1 MRTSRL
7 MLAHAVG
14 ASMILAATDTAA
26 AAGASTES
34 RQSIVIQGYDFTIP
48 APYGEGHTL
57 TANEA
62 SALNQLYAENVRNN
76 SASRIKAAKEAAEK
90 AGTEFSLDTSM
101 VGEGDDA
108 VTLRAS
114 IEEYAANYEFGARR
128 TSTKE
133 PVDPVQREA
142 FRIAKEVVSKQLSDK
157 GIKQKDLA
165 DGVYDSH
172 VESVS
177 KLDKVQRLAAK
188 RVKEREGLLGED
200 FDLGDIATKE
210 APADGEQ
217 APE

>member
-1 MRTSRL
+1 MRRNL
-7 MLAHAVG
+7 MLNTGV
-14 ASMILAATDTAA
+14 LAALLATDTAA
-26 AAGASTES
+26 ASGTPEA
-34 RQSIVIQGYDFTIP
+34 RQAIVIQGYDFTIP
-48 APYGEGHTL
+48 APYAEGHAL

-62 SALNQLYAENVRNN
+62 AAFNQLYAENIRNN

-90 AGTEFSLDTSM
+90 QGVEFSLDTWM
-101 VGEGDDA
+101 VGEGEDA

-114 IEEYAANYEFGARR
+114 IEDYAAGYEFGARR

-165 DGVYDSH
+165 EGVYDAH
-172 VESVS
+172 VETVS
-177 KLDKVQRLAAK
+177 KLEKVQKLAAK

-200 FDLGDIATKE
+200 FDLGDIATKSADE
-210 APADGEQ
+210 AEAEQ

>member
-1 MRTSRL
+1 MTRSTS
-7 MLAHAVG
+7 
-14 ASMILAATDTAA
+14 LAAIALLSGALSATRAPDAD
-26 AAGASTES
+26 AAGSTEA
-34 RQSIVIQGYDFTIP
+34 RQNIVIQGYDFVIP
-48 APYGEGHTL
+48 APYSEGAVL
-57 TANEA
+57 NANEA

-108 VTLRAS
+108 VSLRAA
-114 IEEYAANYEFGARR
+114 IEEYAATYEFGARR

-142 FRIAKEVVSKQLSDK
+142 YRIAKEVVGTQLSAK

-165 DGVYDSH
+165 EGVYDQH
-172 VESVS
+172 VEQVS
-177 KLDKVQRLAAK
+177 KLDKVQKLAAK

-200 FDLGDIATKE
+200 FDLGDIATK
-210 APADGEQ
+210 PAEGEST
-217 APE
+217 EG